1 MCDEP
6 EIHLSHIYMWTQPG
20 NLLAGASGQSE
31 LFWSIVF
38 FSCVRECHLCYKLNI
53 SPLFRIFQEKSSYYE
68 TWHINLSPYPP
79 KRLMIHQKECLIM
92 ALKLVWGL
100 PVIIIPFPKFWQCLQ
115 ISQNL
120 ANPTTLNRIP
130 SDCQMCLRT
139 SQEWIQRKRPFLDL
153 LFISAIEERL
163 QRSDAIEN
171 LGNGKKQPR
180 CQVSA
185 LFGTSEFLGFFF
197 SFQSHSWFKSDK
209 AGCIML

>member
-1 MCDEP
+1 MAND
-6 EIHLSHIYMWTQPG
+6 T
-20 NLLAGASGQSE
+20 
-31 LFWSIVF
+31 
-38 FSCVRECHLCYKLNI
+38 
-53 SPLFRIFQEKSSYYE
+53 
-68 TWHINLSPYPP
+68 P
-79 KRLMIHQKECLIM
+79 KKECLIM

-185 LFGTSEFLGFFF
+185 LFGTSEVFGIFFHF
-197 SFQSHSWFKSDK
+197 NPTVDLSQIKQDVSCYSIFKPCISDLK
-209 AGCIML
+209 HRNYNIKHKHIMLNILNISC

>member
-1 MCDEP
+1 
-6 EIHLSHIYMWTQPG
+6 
-20 NLLAGASGQSE
+20 
-31 LFWSIVF
+31 
-38 FSCVRECHLCYKLNI
+38 
-53 SPLFRIFQEKSSYYE
+53 
-68 TWHINLSPYPP
+68 
-79 KRLMIHQKECLIM
+79 M

-163 QRSDAIEN
+163 QRSEAIEK
-171 LGNGKKQPR
+171 LGNGKKQPAVPSFSFIWHLR
-180 CQVSA
+180 G
-185 LFGTSEFLGFFF
+185 FGKLVISHFFF
-197 SFQSHSWFKSDK
+197 IQSHSWFKSDQ
-209 AGCIML
+209 AGCIISYSNHAYQIWNIEITKRQSWTRKT